1 MNIITK
7 FIEKLLYY
15 NKKTIISTEDTPNS
29 RIVAYNLSVAEQMVL
44 ATATLSVL
52 LKENTKRNNLSYKQK
67 EDIVTNIVKI
77 LCGNVGVDININIKE
92 D

>member
-15 NKKTIISTEDTPNS
+15 SKKTIISTEDTPNS
-29 RIVAYNLSVAEQMVL
+29 TIVAYNLSVADQMVL

-67 EDIVTNIVKI
+67 EDLVIHIVKI
-77 LCGNVGVDININIKE
+77 LCGNVGVDININSKE

>member
-1 MNIITK
+1 MIRK

-15 NKKTIISTEDTPNS
+15 DKKTIISTEDTPNS
-29 RIVAYNLSVAEQMVL
+29 TIVAYNLSVAEQMIL

-52 LKENTKRNNLSYKQK
+52 IKENTKHNNLSYKQK
-67 EDIVTNIVKI
+67 ENLVIHIVKI